1 MRTRAALAAVA
12 IALAVPAT
20 GAAGDDEEDNESVTR
35 VSCAGGSA
43 VLRLSGEDDDHDDDD
58 DDGDG
63 DRIAAVLRVDVRRPV
78 LVRRIVLLHE
88 RRLVYQGTRRW
99 SRPRSSLR
107 LVRWVP
113 DWSGRQT
120 VTARLTTGAGRTCR
134 LEATI

>member
-58 DDGDG
+58 DDG

>member
-20 GAAGDDEEDNESVTR
+20 GAAGDDDDEEENESVTR

-43 VLRLSGEDDDHDDDD
+43 ELRLSGEDHDDDED
-58 DDGDG
+58 DDGG
-63 DRIAAVLRVDVRRPV
+63 DRIAVELRVDVRRPV
-78 LVRRIVLLHE
+78 LVWRIVLVHE
-88 RRLVYQGTRRW
+88 RRLVYRGTRRW
-99 SRPRSSLR
+99 SRPRYSLR
-107 LVRWVP
+107 LAGWVP
-113 DWSGRQT
+113 DWAGRQT